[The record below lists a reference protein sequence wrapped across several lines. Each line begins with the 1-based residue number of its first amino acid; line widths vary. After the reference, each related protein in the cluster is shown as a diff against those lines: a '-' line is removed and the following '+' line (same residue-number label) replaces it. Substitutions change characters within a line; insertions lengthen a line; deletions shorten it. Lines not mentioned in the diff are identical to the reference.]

1 MLLILLN
8 NSISSRRVLGP
19 IFPLKAAWFRPALFS
34 TLAHQ
39 SPSNHRS
46 ADLTEGASFAASRK
60 CFLRELTAPVS
71 FSAGAAGGCCCDLLP
86 TVHKHTSV
94 SLFDAVFI
102 EVLHLRLL
110 AAEEKHIPFSDGLS
124 GHGSAGQGAAWQ
136 LVAQHGAVPVPDRH
150 FKTHL
155 RGFAGPDPPAAL
167 L

>member
-19 IFPLKAAWFRPALFS
+19 IFLLKAAWFCPALFS
-34 TLAHQ
+34 TPAHQ
-39 SPSNHRS
+39 SLSNHRS
-46 ADLTEGASFAASRK
+46 ADPAEGASFIASQK
-60 CFLRELTAPVS
+60 CFLSELMANLN
-71 FSAGAAGGCCCDLLP
+71 FSAGAAGGCCCDPLP

-94 SLFDAVFI
+94 SLFGAVFV
-102 EVLHLRLL
+102 EVLHPRRL
-110 AAEEKHIPFSDGLS
+110 AVEEKHIPFSDGLS
-124 GHGSAGQGAAWQ
+124 SRGSAGEGAVWQ
-136 LVAQHGAVPVPDRH
+136 LVAQYNAVPVPDRS